1 MKKTR
6 SLHLEEDI
14 WAEIDQY
21 KEHYNLSSRN
31 VALERM
37 LLERRF
43 LINENHNFIN
53 THNLE
58 VKKKSEIKQDTKET
72 DKELDRMMDDMPE

>member
-1 MKKTR
+1 M
-6 SLHLEEDI
+6 HLEEDI
-14 WAEIDQY
+14 WTEIDQY

-43 LINENHNFIN
+43 LINGNQNFIN
-53 THNLE
+53 THDLE
-58 VKKKSEIKQDTKET
+58 IEKNP
-72 DKELDRMMDDMPE
+72 R

>member
-14 WAEIDQY
+14 WTEIDQY

-43 LINENHNFIN
+43 LINGNNNFIN

-58 VKKKSEIKQDTKET
+58 IEKQPDIDQDMKET
-72 DKELDRMMDDMPE
+72 DSELDRIMNDMK